1 MKKKKI
7 KKTPPKNKE
16 TYMAVCP
23 AVDPL
28 WQQAAHARKKK
39 KTRRQDARKKK
50 EIGKKKKK
58 TNKTQKRKRFVFCSV
73 LNINQ
78 HIVCVCVCAISS
90 RKKERNLREGD
101 RLAASPFNSLRPS
114 IEKDCVTNEEGSAGC
129 QRDPSGL

>member
-1 MKKKKI
+1 MAASSTRTQKKKKHAD
-7 KKTPPKNKE
+7 KTR
-16 TYMAVCP
+16 A
-23 AVDPL
+23 
-28 WQQAAHARKKK
+28 KKK
-39 KTRRQDARKKK
+39 
-50 EIGKKKKK
+50 IGKKKKQ
-58 TNKTQKRKRFVFCSV
+58 TNKTQKRKCFVFCSV